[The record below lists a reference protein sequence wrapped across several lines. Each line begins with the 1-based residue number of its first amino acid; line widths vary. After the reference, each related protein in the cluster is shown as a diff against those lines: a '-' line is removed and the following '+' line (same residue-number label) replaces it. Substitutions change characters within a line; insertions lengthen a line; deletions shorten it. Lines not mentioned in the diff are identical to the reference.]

1 MKGRASFFTM
11 GRTKNIGKVLGVEK
25 IWLNKKETAAYLGV
39 SERYVETNINANPQI
54 DIYRISERV
63 FLYSKSSIDKMVLKS
78 KI

>member
-1 MKGRASFFTM
+1 MKGRASFFAM
-11 GRTKNIGKVLGVEK
+11 GRTRNIGKVLGVEK
-25 IWLNKKETAAYLGV
+25 IWLNKKEAAAYLGV
-39 SERYVETNINANPQI
+39 SERYVETNINTNPQI

>member
-1 MKGRASFFTM
+1 M
-11 GRTKNIGKVLGVEK
+11 GRTKNIGKVMNVEK

-39 SERYVETNINANPQI
+39 SERYIDANINTNPQI

-63 FLYSKSSIDKMVLKS
+63 FLYDKRSIDRMVLKS